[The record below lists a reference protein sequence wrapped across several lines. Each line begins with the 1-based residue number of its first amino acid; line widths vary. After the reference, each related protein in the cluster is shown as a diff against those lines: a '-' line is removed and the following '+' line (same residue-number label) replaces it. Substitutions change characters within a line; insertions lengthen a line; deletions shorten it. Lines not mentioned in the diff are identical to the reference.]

1 MPRALAHTYPVK
13 FGRALCGDLDA
24 ASEREWLV
32 PDGLGGYAMGTVA
45 GLRTRRYH
53 GLLVV
58 ATRPPGGRMLGLAA
72 IDPILILGDRRIPL
86 AVHEWASGAID
97 PNGQVHLESFE
108 LADGLPRWR
117 WTVGDVAI
125 EREVAMDHGRASVAV
140 IHRVLRAPGPISL
153 ELHPLC
159 TWRDVHG
166 ERFAAGP
173 PAIDNAAD
181 GFVFEDA
188 YRVAAPGYVPGGEWY
203 RGVHYR
209 AEAERGLGA
218 TEDLWHAGHF
228 AVELEPGEAHELV
241 AWAGAPGVPP
251 RRPAA
256 IFAKAQHRYSAVIAT
271 ANAVTDVDR
280 LLAVAADQFIV
291 EGPMVV
297 AGYPWFG
304 EWSRDTMT
312 SYEGLFL
319 ETGRHEEGRKLLVR
333 ASQSLSEGMLPNT
346 SDTGET
352 EYNSA
357 DATLWFLH
365 AVGRHV
371 QRTGDH
377 ELAAELSPA
386 LRGVIDHHL
395 SGTRYGIKVDPAD
408 SLLRQGADD
417 LALTW
422 MDARV
427 DGKPVTQRAGKAVEI
442 NALWINALATV
453 ATLEER
459 LKHDTTDL
467 RRLAQLARESFKH
480 HFVGPSGCADVVEP
494 DTSPLGGEVARAGGM
509 QVRPNCLLA
518 VSLPHAPLL
527 ESSLVKVAGAQ
538 LLTSLGLRSLAPT
551 DPAYRGLHRGGV
563 HERDV
568 SYHQGTVWPW
578 LIGPYVEAALRTGV
592 PTAGV
597 LDGLEQHLSEWG
609 LGSISETADGDPPH
623 RATGCPMQAWSV
635 AEMIRARRMLRTRAA
650 TTRQLP
656 AATA

>member
-1 MPRALAHTYPVK
+1 
-13 FGRALCGDLDA
+13 
-24 ASEREWLV
+24 LV
-32 PDGLGGYAMGTVA
+32 ADGLGGYAMGTLA

-53 GLLVV
+53 GLLIV

-72 IDPILILGDRRIPL
+72 LDPILIIGERRIPL

-97 PNGQVHLESFE
+97 PNGHVHLESFE
-108 LADGLPRWR
+108 LQDGLPRWR
-117 WTVGDVAI
+117 WTIGDVAI

-140 IHRVLRAPGPISL
+140 VHRVVRAPGAVSL

-166 ERFAAGP
+166 ERFATGP
-173 PAIDNAAD
+173 PSVDIAAD

-188 YRVAAPGYVPGGEWY
+188 YRVAGAGYVRGGEWY
-203 RGVHYR
+203 RGFHYR
-209 AEAERGLGA
+209 VEAERGLGD

-241 AWAGAPGVPP
+241 AWAGPPGIPP

-256 IFAKAQHRYSAVIAT
+256 IFAKAKHRYSAVIAT
-271 ANAVTDVDR
+271 ANAVTEVDR

-319 ETGRHEEGRKLLVR
+319 ETGRHEEGRKLLRR
-333 ASQSLSEGMLPNT
+333 ASSTLSEGMLANT
-346 SDTGET
+346 TDTSET
-352 EYNSA
+352 DYNTA
-357 DATLWFLH
+357 DATLWFIH

-377 ELAAELSPA
+377 ELAAELSA
-386 LRGVIDHHL
+386 SLRGVIDKHL
-395 SGTRYGIKVDPAD
+395 SGTRYGIKVDPTD
-408 SLLRQGADD
+408 SLLRQGGDGV
-417 LALTW
+417 ALTW

-459 LKHDTTDL
+459 LKRETTDL

-480 HFVGPSGCADVVEP
+480 HFLAPSGCADVVDP
-494 DTSPLGGEVARAGGM
+494 DSLE
-509 QVRPNCLLA
+509 VRPNCLLA

-527 ESSLVKVAGAQ
+527 EASLVRVAGAE

-551 DPAYRGLHRGGV
+551 DPEYRGVHRGGV
-563 HERDV
+563 RERDAA
-568 SYHQGTVWPW
+568 YHQGTVWPW

-592 PTAGV
+592 PVAGV
-597 LDGLEQHLSEWG
+597 LDGLEQHLWEWG
-609 LGSISETADGDPPH
+609 LGSISETAEGNPPH

-656 AATA
+656 AASS

>member
-1 MPRALAHTYPVK
+1 MPASIADAPTLTAVR

-32 PDGLGGYAMGTVA
+32 ADGLGGFAMGTVG

-72 IDPILILGDRRIPL
+72 LDPILILGERRIPL

-97 PNGQVHLESFE
+97 PHGHIHLESFE
-108 LADGLPRWR
+108 LEDGLPRWR
-117 WTVGDVAI
+117 WTIGDVAI

-140 IHRVLRAPGPISL
+140 VHRVVRAPSPVAL

-166 ERFAAGP
+166 ERFADGP
-173 PAIDNAAD
+173 PAVDIGVD
-181 GFVFEDA
+181 GFVFEGA
-188 YRVAAPGYVPGGEWY
+188 YRVAGTGYVPGGEWY

-209 AEAERGLGA
+209 VETERGLGDS
-218 TEDLWHAGHF
+218 EDLWHAGHF
-228 AVELEPGEAHELV
+228 EAVLEPGQSHDLV
-241 AWAGAPGVPP
+241 AWAGPAGIAP

-256 IFAKAQHRYSAVIAT
+256 IFHKARHRAGAVIAT
-271 ANAVTDVDR
+271 AQAVDEVDR
-280 LLAVAADQFIV
+280 LLAVAADQFVV
-291 EGPMVV
+291 EGPTVV

-304 EWSRDTMT
+304 DWSRDTMT

-319 ETGRHEEGRKLLVR
+319 ETGRHEEGRKLLVG
-333 ASQSLSEGMLPNT
+333 AAQTLSEGMLPNT
-346 SDTGET
+346 SDAGNL
-352 EYNSA
+352 EYNTA

-377 ELAAELSPA
+377 DLAAELSA
-386 LRGVIDHHL
+386 SLRDVIEHHRA
-395 SGTRYGIKVDPAD
+395 GTRYGITVDPSD
-408 SLLRQGADD
+408 SLLRQGADGV
-417 LALTW
+417 ALTW

-427 DGKPVTQRAGKAVEI
+427 DGKPITQRAGKAVEI
-442 NALWINALATV
+442 NALWINGLAMV

-459 LKHDTTDL
+459 LKHDASDL

-480 HFVGPSGCADVVEP
+480 HFLGRYGCADVVDP
-494 DTSPLGGEVARAGGM
+494 DSF

-527 ESSLVKVAGAQ
+527 ESSIVRVAGAQ
-538 LLTSLGLRSLAPT
+538 LLTSLGLRSLAPS
-551 DPAYRGLHRGGV
+551 DPAYIGLHRGGV
-563 HERDV
+563 RERDAA
-568 SYHQGTVWPW
+568 YHQGTVWPW
-578 LIGPYVEAALRTGV
+578 LIGPYVEAALRTGIAI
-592 PTAGV
+592 PGV
-597 LDGLEQHLSEWG
+597 LAGLEEHLWEWG
-609 LGSISETADGDPPH
+609 LGSVSETADGDPPH

-635 AEMIRARRMLRTRAA
+635 AELIRARRMLRTRAA

-656 AATA
+656 QAP